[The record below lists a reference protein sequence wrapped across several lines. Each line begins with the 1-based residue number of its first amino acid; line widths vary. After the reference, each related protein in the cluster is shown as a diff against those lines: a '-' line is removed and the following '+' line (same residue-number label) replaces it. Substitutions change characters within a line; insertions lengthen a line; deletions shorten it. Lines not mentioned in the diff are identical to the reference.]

1 MNHPSPEEMMAH
13 LYGENAHSPARRQAI
28 ETHLG
33 ACGDCR
39 AQANAWRQT
48 MTALDS
54 WRLPTARSTAGTGS
68 FSVAATNLFR
78 LALPW
83 AAAAAIFVSAGYLAG
98 KSTGPNP
105 AALSAAIETHV
116 ARAMDREREAL
127 AAELRTAASRS
138 AGQEARQILSA
149 FAEQFEERRQAD
161 AQAFYTALQ
170 QFDARHGDALSR
182 LRQDI
187 STVAV
192 VADARLLDTQ
202 EQILE
207 LANVQPA
214 SLK

>member
-1 MNHPSPEEMMAH
+1 MNHPSPEEMMEH
-13 LYGENAHSPARRQAI
+13 LYGENSHAPARRQAI
-28 ETHLG
+28 EAHLG
-33 ACGDCR
+33 TCGECR
-39 AQANAWRQT
+39 AQAQTWRQT
-48 MTALDS
+48 MTSLDG
-54 WRLPTARSTAGTGS
+54 WRLPASRSTAGAGAFVMASTK
-68 FSVAATNLFR
+68 LFR

-83 AAAAAIFVSAGYLAG
+83 AAAAAIFISAGYLAG
-98 KSTGPNP
+98 KTTGPNP
-105 AALSAAIETHV
+105 AALSAAIETQV
-116 ARAMDREREAL
+116 ARAMDRERAAL
-127 AAELRTAASRS
+127 VTELQTAASRS
-138 AGQEARQILSA
+138 AGQETRQILTA

-207 LANVQPA
+207 LANVQPT